1 MRDRDTR
8 TFVAVAVDLP
18 NHPKLDLCGDLYP
31 YCFTAFVSSLCY
43 CQAHLTD
50 GKLSKRRAV
59 QIAAQSSIGDPT
71 DVVIALI
78 GAGLWIEQEDGSIEV
93 HDYLKHNRSREE
105 VERIRSANRRNGKLG
120 GRPRK
125 TESLTESETESQ
137 SETQTENEPSLS
149 VICEPD
155 PFDLFWTLYPKK
167 ESKGTARRAFTSALK
182 KAPLEEILDG
192 LKRYRFSDDR
202 QYQPLASTWLNGE
215 RWQDWKQQQNRG
227 TDETGTD
234 LAALEA
240 YD

>member
-1 MRDRDTR
+1 MKDRDTR
-8 TFVAVAVDLP
+8 TFVSVAVDLP

-31 YCFTAFVSSLCY
+31 FCFTAFVSSLCY
-43 CQAHLTD
+43 CQVHLTD
-50 GKLSKRRAV
+50 GILTKRRAV
-59 QIAAQSSIGDPT
+59 QIAAQSSITDPE
-71 DVVIALI
+71 DVVTALI
-78 GAGLWIEQEDGSIEV
+78 GAGLWIEREDGSIEV

-105 VERIRSANRRNGKLG
+105 VERIRDANRRNGKLG

-125 TESLTESETESQ
+125 TESLSESVSESQ
-137 SETQTENEPSLS
+137 SENEPSLS
-149 VICEPD
+149 VSSELD
-155 PFDLFWTLYPKK
+155 PFDIFWTLYPKK

-182 KAPLEEILDG
+182 KAPLDEIIEG
-192 LKRYRFSDDR
+192 VKRYRFSEDR